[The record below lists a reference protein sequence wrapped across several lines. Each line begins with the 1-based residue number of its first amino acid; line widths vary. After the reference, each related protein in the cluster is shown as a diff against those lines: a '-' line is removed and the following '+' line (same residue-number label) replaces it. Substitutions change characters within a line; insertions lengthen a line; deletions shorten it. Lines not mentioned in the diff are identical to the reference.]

1 MQLIILVLTHR
12 WINKLEKHQGMD
24 KEDNTPIPENT
35 WWVCVTPG
43 ILRELVELCT
53 WIQISRIHHTRW
65 LTSHNR
71 PYKNEVTTQDKEGN
85 RQNFDHVQ
93 IKVLSYPTC
102 KRRVFLF
109 LSTRPQ
115 SIEKYMLQL
124 DDLGCY
130 LFSIEHKQFNKTL
143 DIGCYIFSNA
153 QTDINLLA
161 SCAEC
166 KILTANWIRLLC
178 GTGQQIKSVL
188 RHKVQETAEH
198 LCLHVPFGRQV

>member
-109 LSTRPQ
+109 LSTSNRKIYVTIRRLRVLP
-115 SIEKYMLQL
+115 LL
-124 DDLGCY
+124 DR
-130 LFSIEHKQFNKTL
+130 
-143 DIGCYIFSNA
+143 A
-153 QTDINLLA
+153 QAIQQDTWHRVLHLLKCPNRYKLA
-161 SCAEC
+161 GF
-166 KILTANWIRLLC
+166 LC
-178 GTGQQIKSVL
+178 RV
-188 RHKVQETAEH
+188 
-198 LCLHVPFGRQV
+198 